1 MIKYFNQRNRMNVM
15 KLGLLIETLDD
26 MITSLHLPPDLS
38 KRVKSSKTNLEKVFN
53 EVIRGVDRGQQAS
66 LLKAVNH
73 YEVEIIQNKPFK
85 KNVERHN
92 EDALYDI
99 CDVAMNNCID
109 CNFDKQKIQDCK
121 LRKALSYLAI
131 PVFEENPKEGEC
143 AYCVD
148 MNYIKELNKID

>member
-1 MIKYFNQRNRMNVM
+1 MIKYFNQRNRMNIM

-26 MITSLHLPPDLS
+26 MITSLHLTPDLT

-73 YEVEIIQNKPFK
+73 YEVEIKQHKPFK

-99 CDVAMNNCID
+99 CDVAMNNCIY
-109 CNFDKQKIQDCK
+109 CKFDKQQIKDCK

>member
-1 MIKYFNQRNRMNVM
+1 
-15 KLGLLIETLDD
+15 
-26 MITSLHLPPDLS
+26 MITSLHLPPELS
-38 KRVKSSKTNLEKVFN
+38 KMVKSSKTNLEKVFN

-66 LLKAVNH
+66 LLKSVNH

-109 CNFDKQKIQDCK
+109 CKFDKQKIQELQDRIK
-121 LRKALSYLAI
+121 LFLTCSPEFFVYRIYNQCSYS
-131 PVFEENPKEGEC
+131 
-143 AYCVD
+143 
-148 MNYIKELNKID
+148 